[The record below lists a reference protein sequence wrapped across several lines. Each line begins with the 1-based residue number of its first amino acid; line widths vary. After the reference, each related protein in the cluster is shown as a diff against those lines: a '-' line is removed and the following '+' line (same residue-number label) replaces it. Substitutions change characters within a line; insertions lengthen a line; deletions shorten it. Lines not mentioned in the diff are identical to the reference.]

1 MALIL
6 CPECKREISDQAK
19 TCPHCGFPIE
29 ESFKLKSSNWSP
41 TVTPPPLP
49 NLDHDNKNFTTGSSK
64 TEKSFNFFNLFWIF
78 LLIFII
84 SVFFFNSSFED
95 NTTSESYSTNNNSN
109 EKTKT
114 STSNTNE
121 DIQNNKKR
129 TKEEKSENA
138 QLIEKDALIDDQL
151 NQDQVKVVI
160 AFIRL
165 NDYKCDSV
173 SSMAQTRDEK
183 TIRVNCN
190 NYKYKYYIN
199 DEGGKWTISLSN

>member
-6 CPECKREISDQAK
+6 CPECKREISDKAK
-19 TCPHCGFPIE
+19 TCPQCGFPIE
-29 ESFKLKSSNWSP
+29 RSFKVISSSWPP

-49 NLDHDNKNFTTGSSK
+49 NLNHNNKNDTISNSRTQK
-64 TEKSFNFFNLFWIF
+64 IFNFFNLFWIF

-84 SVFFFNSSFED
+84 SIFFFNSSFQD
-95 NTTSESYSTNNNSN
+95 NSTNDSYSAHSTSDEKTDSSPPNNN
-109 EKTKT
+109 K
-114 STSNTNE
+114 
-121 DIQNNKKR
+121 DIQNDKNL
-129 TKEEKSENA
+129 TKENSNKNEN
-138 QLIEKDALIDDQL
+138 LIEKDALIDDQL
-151 NQDQVKVVI
+151 NEDQVKVVI

-199 DEGGKWTISLSN
+199 DEGGKWVISIGK

>member
-1 MALIL
+1 MTLIL

-19 TCPHCGFPIE
+19 TCPQCGFPIE
-29 ESFKLKSSNWSP
+29 KSFKLKTSNWPPS
-41 TVTPPPLP
+41 VTPPPLP
-49 NLDHDNKNFTTGSSK
+49 DLNHDNKNFTSAGSK

-95 NTTSESYSTNNNSN
+95 KTTSESYSTKNNSN
-109 EKTKT
+109 EKIKT
-114 STSNTNE
+114 STSNTNGE
-121 DIQNNKKR
+121 IQSNKKL
-129 TKEEKSENA
+129 TKEEKSENEY
-138 QLIEKDALIDDQL
+138 LIEKDALIDDKL
-151 NQDQVKVVI
+151 NEDQVKVVI

-199 DEGGKWTISLSN
+199 DEGGKWVISLNN